1 MTEVSTN
8 FSDNISSFWNNFK
21 PQRDI
26 NIEIR
31 KAKQLEIIQK
41 NNPAPDDHHAYYH
54 TWVRSVE
61 DIKTFQEALNDSD
74 YKEYFDSGED
84 FDESYTN
91 KMVRDALEKGS
102 IRVYSSYPIK
112 DGIFV
117 TPSIMEA
124 QSYSGDGK
132 VYSKIVN
139 LNDVAWIDTTQG
151 QYAKVSGDN
160 GSKPKFSLNDNY
172 QGIDNIN

>member
-1 MTEVSTN
+1 
-8 FSDNISSFWNNFK
+8 
-21 PQRDI
+21 
-26 NIEIR
+26 
-31 KAKQLEIIQK
+31 
-41 NNPAPDDHHAYYH
+41 
-54 TWVRSVE
+54 
-61 DIKTFQEALNDSD
+61 
-74 YKEYFDSGED
+74 
-84 FDESYTN
+84 
-91 KMVRDALEKGS
+91 MVRDALEKGS

-139 LNDVAWIDTTQG
+139 LNDVAWIDPTQG